1 MISLHSFFRWRVE
14 RTVNS
19 WPRVIQRDIRQYLGL
34 ARKKFGAD
42 VRLHG
47 RRTDQPYWILL
58 PFWLKE
64 KLGRRNG
71 VFRGKHFMDD
81 ILWGQYCLFVFIRIQ
96 DDLFDKHTERP
107 PLIYA
112 SDLFLFEAERVF
124 SKYFHKASAFWN
136 IYRSCIVETIL
147 AIASGDSMERK
158 PVRNRERL
166 LSAHGRTSTICNVAP
181 AALCLKAG
189 RIRDFKRVSV
199 FATEMMKTG
208 AIVDDLQDLE
218 EDLERGRFN
227 YAASFFLHGIRM
239 KKSGKKIVRRQIVRN
254 VLLSDGLTRL
264 FQEINRHMELAE
276 RSIKPIA
283 VPAANK
289 YLQSYRRSIA
299 IMENDIHRWRVRTI
313 FGSRIGKM

>member
-1 MISLHSFFRWRVE
+1 MISFFRSRVE
-14 RTVNS
+14 RTIRS
-19 WPRVIQRDIRQYLGL
+19 WPPAIKMDFQQNLSLYR
-34 ARKKFGAD
+34 RKTGAEAK
-42 VRLHG
+42 LHAN
-47 RRTDQPYWILL
+47 RNDQPYWIIL
-58 PFWLKE
+58 PFWLAEAFHGK
-64 KLGRRNG
+64 KLARAIGRR
-71 VFRGKHFMDD
+71 FIDD

-96 DDLFDKHTERP
+96 DDLFDKHTERFS
-107 PLIYA
+107 LIYA

-181 AALCLKAG
+181 AALCLKGG
-189 RIRDFKRVSV
+189 RMKDFKRISV

-227 YAASFFLHGIRM
+227 YASSFFLHGIRM

-264 FQEINRHMELAE
+264 FQEINCHLDLAE